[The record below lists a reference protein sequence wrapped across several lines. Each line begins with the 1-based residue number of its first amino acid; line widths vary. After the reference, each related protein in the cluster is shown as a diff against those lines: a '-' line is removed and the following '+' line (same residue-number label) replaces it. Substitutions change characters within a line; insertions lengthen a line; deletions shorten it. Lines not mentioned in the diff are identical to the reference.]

1 MDFQRI
7 HEQTKVDSRFQQ
19 SFKGN
24 LVLFIYLIHR
34 VSHLEQSRHEV
45 QILLHVLRTSLQHRR
60 DKVHQ
65 SLPEIISDLSQLLDH
80 EERVD
85 RACKLLKEVYSDLF
99 LFLCRLTD
107 FFQSNI
113 PLFSLLVGHPVYF
126 REICLQNP
134 YKL

>member
-1 MDFQRI
+1 MDFQGI
-7 HEQTKVDSRFQQ
+7 HEQTEVDSRFQQ

-45 QILLHVLRTSLQHRR
+45 QILLHVLRTGLQHRR

-65 SLPEIISDLSQLLDH
+65 SLSEIISDLSQLLDH
-80 EERVD
+80 EEGVD
-85 RACKLLKEVYSDLF
+85 WACKLLKEVYSDLF

-107 FFQSNI
+107 FFQSLL

-134 YKL
+134 